1 MKLENKGILL
11 ALLTA
16 VVSGVSIF
24 ANSFA
29 VKGIDAFVLTT
40 FRNLSVAFLLV
51 ALIVLLKEW
60 KSVKTLSR
68 KDWAKLAALGL
79 VGGSIPFLL
88 FFYALTQTTAVNA
101 GFIHKTM
108 FVWTTLLAVVFLKE
122 KPGKTFL
129 AAAGLLLAGNLLL
142 SLTIS
147 SFVFADF
154 LVLAAV
160 LLWSV
165 ENVYEKRVLK
175 DLNARV
181 VAFGRMF
188 FGALFMLAF
197 LAATGGLA
205 KAAALS
211 FDQIGWILLT
221 MPLLF
226 GYVAFWYSGL
236 KMIDVSRATAVL
248 MLGQPVTVLLSAVF
262 LGKAVSLVEIAAS
275 ALITFGVVLA
285 VKNAFILSA
294 LKTKAGFSSVAEK
307 RE

>member
-165 ENVYEKRVLK
+165 ENVYAKRVLK

>member
-1 MKLENKGILL
+1 MKLENKGVLF

-40 FRNLSVAFLLV
+40 FRNLSVSFLLV
-51 ALIVLLKEW
+51 GLIVLLKEW
-60 KSVKTLSR
+60 KSVKALSR
-68 KDWAKLAALGL
+68 KDWVKLAALGL
-79 VGGSIPFLL
+79 VGGSVPFLL
-88 FFYALTQTTAVNA
+88 FFYALTQTSAVNA

-142 SLTIS
+142 SLNIS
-147 SFVFADF
+147 SFTTADLIVF
-154 LVLAAV
+154 AAV

-165 ENVYEKRVLK
+165 ENVFAKSI
-175 DLNARV
+175 LNTSELNGRI

-205 KAAALS
+205 KAAGLS
-211 FDQIGWILLT
+211 LPQAGWILLT

-226 GYVAFWYSGL
+226 GYVTFWYSGL
-236 KMIDVSRATAVL
+236 KTIDVSRATAIL
-248 MLGQPVTVLLSAVF
+248 MLGQPITVLLSAAV
-262 LGKAVSLVEIAAS
+262 LGRISLVEIAAS
-275 ALITFGVVLA
+275 ALITLGVILA
-285 VKNAFILSA
+285 VEKA
-294 LKTKAGFSSVAEK
+294 LFQQLLKARGASLAEK
-307 RE
+307 R

>member
-1 MKLENKGILL
+1 MKLENKGVLL

-29 VKGIDAFVLTT
+29 VKGVDAFILTT
-40 FRNLSVAFLLV
+40 FRNLSVALLLV

-60 KSVKTLSR
+60 KSVKALS
-68 KDWAKLAALGL
+68 KKSWAKLAALGL
-79 VGGSIPFLL
+79 VGGSVPFLL

-122 KPGKTFL
+122 KPGKAFL

-147 SFVFADF
+147 SFVFADL

-165 ENVYEKRVLK
+165 ENVYAKRVLK

-181 VAFGRMF
+181 AAFGRMF
-188 FGALFMLAF
+188 FGALFMLTF

-205 KAAALS
+205 KAAVLS

-221 MPLLF
+221 TPLLF
-226 GYVAFWYSGL
+226 GYVAFWYSSL
-236 KMIDVSRATAVL
+236 KSINVSRATAVL

-285 VKNAFILSA
+285 VKNAFFLSA
-294 LKTKAGFSSVAEK
+294 LKTKVGFASSAEK
-307 RE
+307 RG

>member
-1 MKLENKGILL
+1 MENKGVLL

-29 VKGIDAFVLTT
+29 VKGIDAFILTT
-40 FRNLSVAFLLV
+40 FRNLSVAVLLI

-60 KSVKTLSR
+60 KSVKELS
-68 KDWAKLAALGL
+68 KKSWAKLAALGL

-147 SFVFADF
+147 SFVPADL

-165 ENVYEKRVLK
+165 ENVYAKRVLK

-181 VAFGRMF
+181 AAFGRMF

-205 KAAALS
+205 SASVLS

-221 MPLLF
+221 TPLLF

-236 KMIDVSRATAVL
+236 KSIDVSRATAVL

-262 LGKAVSLVEIAAS
+262 LGKTVSLVEIAAS

-285 VKNAFILSA
+285 VKNAFFLSA